1 MDDDRFEIEPIGEV
15 VETSTTR
22 LVAQTCELEAAP
34 AFGSLIRVDAP
45 AGPIFGLVFD
55 VQTGGLEA
63 GAQAVMRGRRGV
75 RDEAIFQEN
84 PDLRAVLRT
93 SFSALI
99 VGFQEAGR
107 IRQYL
112 PPHPPRLHWSVYT
125 CTTEQTAA
133 FGEQLDY
140 LQTVLG
146 AADAPADELA
156 AAQLRLAR
164 TARAAE
170 VSFETRAG
178 RELARLL
185 KRDYDRLSAILRRL
199 RD

>member
-1 MDDDRFEIEPIGEV
+1 M
-15 VETSTTR
+15 
-22 LVAQTCELEAAP
+22 AQACELEVAP
-34 AFGSLIRVDAP
+34 AFGSLVRVDSP
-45 AGPIFGLVFD
+45 TGPIFGLVFD

-99 VGFQEAGR
+99 VGFREAGR

-112 PPHPPRLHWSVYT
+112 PPYPPRLHWSVYA
-125 CTTEQTAA
+125 CDADETAA

-156 AAQLRLAR
+156 AAHLRLAR
-164 TARAAE
+164 AARAFE
-170 VSFETRAG
+170 PSFETRAG